1 MGKDSIVQ
9 VLMFQNYNFY
19 KIATDSNYL
28 IKLNIIIS
36 GFLLLLPNFKIFPCP
51 YYAVTRLYFYLP
63 SYDLHV
69 D

>member
-28 IKLNIIIS
+28 IKLNIIIFGLPFAFAKFQDFS
-36 GFLLLLPNFKIFPCP
+36 LSILCSYQAIFLFAQL
-51 YYAVTRLYFYLP
+51 
-63 SYDLHV
+63 
-69 D
+69 